1 MLVDAEYKRIL
12 SANRKYQREIEK
24 CMETMVADVLEHEGI
39 VLNED
44 ECTLSATV
52 EYMIITNTL
61 GEHYSIYDWIE
72 DTRENYPECF
82 KEV

>member
-1 MLVDAEYKRIL
+1 MRDEYTKSLEKFAE
-12 SANRKYQREIEK
+12 
-24 CMETMVADVLEHEGI
+24 MMVADVLAHEGI

-52 EYMIITNTL
+52 EYMIITNTM
-61 GEHYSIYDWIE
+61 GEHYSIYDWING
-72 DTRENYPECF
+72 TRENFPECF